1 MIRRSQA
8 SFAVVASLLGI
19 SGAFAQTSPAAS
31 DDTAAKS
38 VTPTAQ
44 LEQIEVLGSHIRGVD
59 LETQHLVL
67 VLDRADIERTGLTSI
82 SDVVQQIVDNGQT
95 LNRHINNN
103 GNGELTVNLRSLGAN
118 RTLVLLNGQRFATD
132 LNGAVDLSAIPLALV
147 ERVEVLLDS
156 ASAIYGSDAI
166 AGVINIITR
175 RNFDGAE
182 LRAYY
187 AQTDHDDGM
196 RHSYDVS
203 FGRKGD
209 NWNAS
214 LGLEYDRD
222 DPIFAGNRAISAVPV
237 FGLPASVI
245 GSSTTPYSWLAPC
258 GRRSCLIRLI
268 DGHAANS
275 PDDFRPVDFTADL
288 YNYAPINY
296 LETPQQRR
304 AVFAQTRYEFGPAL
318 ALNVDALFNRRDSRQ
333 QLAQPTVI
341 VSALDTGFPDAIA
354 ISADNVYN
362 PLGETILSA
371 RRRFVEAGPRHLDER
386 VDTRRYHMG
395 LDGSFAFA
403 GRDFTWRADAVQTKS
418 AERDFAG
425 PFADDR
431 RLALALG
438 PSFRDASGTARC
450 GTPDA
455 IIAGCVPLDLFGP
468 PGSITPAML
477 DYVGAFEHY
486 GYGSRSQQLEANLS
500 TTRLFEMPAGD
511 AGFAFGVE
519 HRRESGYYNADPLD
533 AGGYANGFGAG
544 STSTSGSYTVSEI
557 YAEFDLPLLR
567 ELPFAS
573 KLDLIAGT
581 RYSRYS
587 NFGGTTNTQFGL
599 RWKPVDAMLVR
610 ANYAQGFRAPDVNAL
625 FAGNI
630 AYAVGA
636 GYDDP
641 CDTVNRDPPSTPAV
655 LARCRAL
662 GAPSPLDT
670 SAANSNGLYSGN
682 PHLKP
687 EISRARGVGIFYTP
701 SWLEGFDLSLDWY
714 DIRLRDAIS
723 DPGDQGVIYDC
734 YLFNNDAACTQIHRD
749 PADGTIAFV
758 HDYPVNKPGGLETEG
773 YDIML
778 AWKHDTPLG
787 RINAK
792 LNANYV
798 DYFGE
803 IGKPAPGTQLA
814 NGVIAAG
821 NLVGINTQTASGFFG
836 VIWRWRAQ
844 ATLGWNK
851 GPWSASITGR
861 YFSHI
866 DEDCSI
872 VTFTAEFVGNPALDS
887 LCSAP
892 DQTIDVGNGQVPKN
906 RVPSVTFTDIE
917 FGWDAPWRAHV
928 ALGVR
933 NAFARTPPVSYSA
946 YANSF
951 FPDYDVPGRFFYAS
965 YRQKF

>member
-1 MIRRSQA
+1 MNISLHSRPALVALCAALACAGANAQDAVPETQA
-8 SFAVVASLLGI
+8 LS
-19 SGAFAQTSPAAS
+19 T
-31 DDTAAKS
+31 
-38 VTPTAQ
+38 
-44 LEQIEVLGSHIRGVD
+44 IEVVGSHIRGVD
-59 LETQHLVL
+59 LETQHPVL
-67 VLDRADIERTGLTSI
+67 TLERVDIERTGLTSI
-82 SDVVQQIVDNGQT
+82 SDIVQQIVDNGQT
-95 LNRHINNN
+95 LNRHINNS

-118 RTLVLLNGQRFATD
+118 RTLVLLNGERFATD

-175 RNFDGAE
+175 RNFEGAE

-187 AQTDHDDGM
+187 AQTDRDDGA
-196 RHSYDVS
+196 RHSYDLS
-203 FGRKGD
+203 FGRKGE
-209 NWNAS
+209 NWSAS
-214 LGLEYDRD
+214 AGLEYDRD

-237 FGLPASVI
+237 FGLPTGLI
-245 GSSTTPYSWLAPC
+245 GSGFTPYSRLVLCANGACHPY
-258 GRRSCLIRLI
+258 RLI
-268 DGHAANS
+268 DGHSATS
-275 PDDFRPVDFTADL
+275 PDDFRPFDPTADK
-288 YNYAPINY
+288 YNYAPLNY

-304 AVFAQTRYEFGPAL
+304 AVFAQARYEFSPAL
-318 ALNVDALFNRRDSRQ
+318 AFNADVLFNRRDSRQ
-333 QLAQPTVI
+333 QLAPPTIGIDARDV
-341 VSALDTGFPDAIA
+341 GFPDAIPIA
-354 ISADNVYN
+354 ADNLYN
-362 PLGETILSA
+362 PFGTTVVA
-371 RRRFVEAGPRHLDER
+371 AQRRFVEAGPRFLDER
-386 VDTRRYHMG
+386 VDTRRYHLG

-403 GRDFTWRADAVQTKS
+403 GRDFTWRADASQTKS
-418 AERDFAG
+418 VESDFSG

-431 RLALALG
+431 KLVSALG
-438 PSFRDASGTARC
+438 PSFRDASGIARC

-477 DYVGAFEHY
+477 DYIGAFEHY
-486 GYGSRSQQLEANLS
+486 GGGSRSQQLEANVS
-500 TTRLFEMPAGD
+500 TSRLFGLPAGD
-511 AGFAFGVE
+511 AGFALGVE
-519 HRRESGYYNADPLD
+519 HRRESGYYQADPLD
-533 AGGYANGFGAG
+533 AGGYANGFGYG
-544 STSTSGSYTVSEI
+544 STSTSGSYTVDEI
-557 YAEFDLPLLR
+557 YGELDLPLLH
-567 ELPFAS
+567 ELPFAH

-587 NFGGTTNTQFGL
+587 SFGGTTNTQLGL
-599 RWKPVDAMLVR
+599 LWKPVDAVLVR
-610 ANYAQGFRAPDVNAL
+610 ANYEQGFRAPDVNAL
-625 FAGNI
+625 FAGNV
-630 AYAVGA
+630 AYGVGS

-641 CDTVNRDPPSTPAV
+641 CDTVNRDPPSGPAV
-655 LARCRAL
+655 LARCHAL
-662 GAPSPLDT
+662 GVPAPLDT

-687 EISRARGVGIFYTP
+687 EISQAHGVGFFYTP
-701 SWLEGFDLSLDWY
+701 SWLEGLDLSLDWY
-714 DIRLRDAIS
+714 DIRLRDAIY

-734 YLFNNDAACTQIHRD
+734 YLFNNDAACAQIRRN
-749 PADGTIAFV
+749 PSDGTIAFV

-773 YDIML
+773 YDVML

-787 RINAK
+787 RIDAR

-803 IGKPAPGTQLA
+803 IGKPAPGTPLA
-814 NGVIAAG
+814 DGVIAAG
-821 NLVGINTQTASGFFG
+821 NTVGINAATASGFFG

-844 ATLGWNK
+844 AVLGWSK

-866 DEDCSI
+866 DEDCSV
-872 VTFTAEFVGNPALDS
+872 VTFAAQVLGNPSLAN

-892 DQTIDVGNGQVPKN
+892 GQTIDVGNGQVPKN
-906 RVPSVTFTDIE
+906 RVPSVTFTDVE

-933 NAFARTPPVSYSA
+933 NVLDRDPPVSYSA
-946 YANSF
+946 YGNSF
-951 FPDYDVPGRFFYAS
+951 FPDYDIPGRFFYAS